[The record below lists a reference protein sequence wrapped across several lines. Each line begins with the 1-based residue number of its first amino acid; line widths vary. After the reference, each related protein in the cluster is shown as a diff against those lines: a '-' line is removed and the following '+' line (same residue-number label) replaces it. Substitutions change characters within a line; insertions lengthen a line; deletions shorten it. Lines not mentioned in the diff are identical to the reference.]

1 MLRVGLTGGI
11 GAGKSTVAARLA
23 EHGAV
28 LIDAD
33 AIAREVVEP
42 GTAGLAELARTFGSG
57 ILTAEGALDRAALAA
72 KAFRDEEERQ
82 KLNGIMHP
90 RIGART
96 AELVAGAA
104 PDAIVVHDIPLL
116 VEGGLGAAYHLVI
129 VVDAP
134 VATRVR
140 RLTESRGMSEEDAR
154 ARIGAQAD
162 EAARRAAA
170 DVWLDNSGFPDAVL
184 AEVDRLW
191 ADRLVPFEANIRLR
205 RPRPSIAPKL
215 VPPDDTWRAQGARVL
230 ARVRRAAGEYA
241 VRADHVG
248 STSVPGLPAKDV
260 LDLQLTVSTLDDADA
275 VADALA
281 DSGFVRADGEWWD
294 EPQDGSIQRWP
305 KRFHYG
311 ADPARPVNLHVRSLE
326 TPAWRLSLV
335 FAAWM
340 RANPA
345 ERDAYARFKRE
356 LADAHETTE
365 AYTAA
370 KQGWVNAAFRRA
382 ESWAQA
388 TGWEPAPDRPEHG

>member
-42 GTAGLAELARTFGSG
+42 GTAGLAALTEAFGEG
-57 ILTAEGALDRAALAA
+57 ILTPQGALDRAALAV
-72 KAFRDEEERQ
+72 KVFGDEEERR

-116 VEGGLGAAYHLVI
+116 VEGGLAASYHLVI

-140 RLTESRGMSEEDAR
+140 RLSESRGMSEEDAR
-154 ARIGAQAD
+154 ARIDAQAD
-162 EAARRAAA
+162 EAARRDAA
-170 DVWLDNSGFPDAVL
+170 DVWLDNSGFPDVIL

-191 ADRLVPFEANIRLR
+191 ADRMVPFEANVRLR
-205 RPRPSIAPKL
+205 RPRPSTAPRL
-215 VPPDDTWRAQGARVL
+215 VPHDERWQAQAARAL
-230 ARVRRAAGEYA
+230 ARIGRAAGERA

-275 VADALA
+275 VAEALSDA
-281 DSGFVRADGEWWD
+281 GFVRAEGQWWD
-294 EPQDGSIQRWP
+294 DPQDGSVQTWP

-335 FAAWM
+335 FAAWL
-340 RANPA
+340 RASPS
-345 ERDAYARFKRE
+345 ERDAYARFKSE
-356 LADAHETTE
+356 LADAHDTSD

-382 ESWAQA
+382 ESWARA
-388 TGWEPAPDRPEHG
+388 TGWEPAPDRPESP

>member
-42 GTAGLAELARTFGSG
+42 GTAGLAALTEAFGEG
-57 ILTAEGALDRAALAA
+57 ILTPQGALDRAALAV
-72 KAFRDEEERQ
+72 KVFGDEEERR

-116 VEGGLGAAYHLVI
+116 VEGGLAASYHLVI

-140 RLTESRGMSEEDAR
+140 RLSESRGMSEEDAR

-162 EAARRAAA
+162 EAARRDAA
-170 DVWLDNSGFPDAVL
+170 DVWLDNSGFPDVIL

-191 ADRLVPFEANIRLR
+191 ADRMVPFEANVRLR
-205 RPRPSIAPKL
+205 RPRPSTAPRL
-215 VPPDDTWRAQGARVL
+215 VPHDERWQAQAARAL
-230 ARVRRAAGEYA
+230 ARIGRAAGERA

-275 VADALA
+275 VAEALSDA
-281 DSGFVRADGEWWD
+281 GFVRAEGQWWD
-294 EPQDGSIQRWP
+294 DPQDGSVQTWP

-335 FAAWM
+335 FAAWL
-340 RANPA
+340 RASPS
-345 ERDAYARFKRE
+345 ERDAYARFKSE
-356 LADAHETTE
+356 LADAHDTSD

-382 ESWAQA
+382 ESWARA
-388 TGWEPAPDRPEHG
+388 TGWEPAPDRPESP